1 MHGDITGKGEG
12 MDSFVSSRHLITEP
26 PTDHTLLTG
35 SKLTL
40 DARMNLIQIHPLLY
54 L

>member
-1 MHGDITGKGEG
+1 MHGDITAKGEG
-12 MDSFVSSRHLITEP
+12 MDSFVSRRHLITEP
-26 PTDHTLLTG
+26 PTDHTSLTG

-40 DARMNLIQIHPLLY
+40 DAQMNLIQIHPLLQ